1 MLCEESY
8 NRDPV
13 SVLEE
18 RKLLQQVVSLGV
30 GYPYGRQ
37 GISRAAI
44 SDANTIYKHILRTP
58 NSQKY
63 SDTGSLI
70 REAQG
75 HIRNRDDGYYL
86 LDLHKG
92 RILAKEQYPI
102 EDIIIDFTPSGT
114 DDRILLRRRK
124 ETCLHSIGFLIAPDA
139 VNFLWVNGVCV
150 PLREFY
156 MLSFITVDDSRA
168 GLVVYYDATQSN
180 KPAVLFPCEENI
192 DIIQAQL
199 DHDDRYWTA
208 EYELFN
214 GGIGYYWK
222 NV

>member
-1 MLCEESY
+1 MFYKESY
-8 NRDPV
+8 NRDSV
-13 SVLEE
+13 SASEE
-18 RKLLQQVVSLGV
+18 RSLLQRVISLGV

-44 SDANTIYKHILRTP
+44 SDTNTIYKHILRTP

-92 RILAKEQYPI
+92 RILAKELSPI
-102 EDIIIDFTPSGT
+102 EDIIIDFTPLGT

-124 ETCLHSIGFLIAPDA
+124 GTCLHETRFLIVPDA
-139 VNFLWVNGVCV
+139 VYLLGINRVCI
-150 PLREFY
+150 PLNEFH

-168 GLVVYYDATQSN
+168 GLVVDYDATQN
-180 KPAVLFPCEENI
+180 DRPMILFPFEEND

-199 DHDDRYWTA
+199 DHDDRCWTA
-208 EYELFN
+208 ECEPF
-214 GGIGYYWK
+214 IGNISFGRK